1 MWLTFLTF
9 SSGRYYPV
17 QNKTIGTHFFETPS
31 WHLESEVVVSRC
43 RYTVPSFSIYF
54 FNIYTIFAIS
64 ILCLNFIAVLL
75 CAVESFVLE
84 ISSKVQAANK
94 WNDLQV
100 LCETVSFLIVYILFS
115 RYKPEFQIPLG

>member
-17 QNKTIGTHFFETPS
+17 QNKTIGIHFFETPS
-31 WHLESEVVVSRC
+31 WHLESEVVVSRY

-100 LCETVSFLIVYILFS
+100 LC
-115 RYKPEFQIPLG
+115 